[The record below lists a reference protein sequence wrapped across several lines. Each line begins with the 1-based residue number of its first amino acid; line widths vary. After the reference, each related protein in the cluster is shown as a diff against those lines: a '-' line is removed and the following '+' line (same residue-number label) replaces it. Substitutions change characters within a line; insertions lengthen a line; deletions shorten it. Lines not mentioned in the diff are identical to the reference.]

1 MPRKKVSRREFLKTS
16 AAGSVAMAAMTPALA
31 LGKGE
36 LSTQAS
42 RVNRH
47 AIFASL
53 GDTLIPTDPGDPGY
67 KSLETYKI
75 TDEVMKGLEAV
86 SDSDLEAFN
95 KGSARIFSGRQFL
108 QLTESQ
114 RADYLRLI
122 IDGSKFSNKEQLKV
136 LQRVYRQVR
145 TRVFAVFY
153 QNYPENVTP
162 RDENGVPILKPG
174 DAHQITNPNTKELV
188 TGWDIA
194 GFQGSLTWEEEEERR
209 AKFKNIAWH
218 E

>member
-1 MPRKKVSRREFLKTS
+1 MPRKKVSRREFLQRS
-16 AAGSVAMAAMTPALA
+16 AAGSVALATMTPGLA
-31 LGKGE
+31 LGKSE
-36 LSTQAS
+36 LSRQAA

-47 AIFASL
+47 AIVASL
-53 GDTLIPTDPGDPGY
+53 GNTLIPTDPGDPGY
-67 KSLETYKI
+67 QSLETYKI
-75 TDEVMKGLEAV
+75 TDEVMKGLEGV
-86 SDSDLEAFN
+86 SDGDLEGFN

-122 IDGSKFSNKEQLKV
+122 IDGGKFSNKEQLKA

-145 TRVFAVFY
+145 TRVFSVFY

-174 DAHQITNPNTKELV
+174 DEHQITNPNTRRLV

-209 AKFKNIAWH
+209 AQFKNIAWDK
-218 E
+218 